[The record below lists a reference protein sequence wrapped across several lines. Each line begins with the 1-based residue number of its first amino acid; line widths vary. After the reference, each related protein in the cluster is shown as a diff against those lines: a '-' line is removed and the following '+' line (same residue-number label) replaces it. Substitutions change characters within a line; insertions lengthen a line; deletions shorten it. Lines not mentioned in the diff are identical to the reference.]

1 MYINREV
8 IPNMNE
14 IKKMKNTIDVHDL
27 PDKEVQFIQQ
37 LVDLLRE
44 KAQGSTKK
52 ANRIITEKRIKL
64 PTYQL
69 GAVHG
74 TLSRS
79 EIYDYL

>member
-1 MYINREV
+1 MVEQ
-8 IPNMNE
+8 
-14 IKKMKNTIDVHDL
+14 IDVHDL
-27 PDKEVQFIQQ
+27 PEKEVQFIQQ
-37 LVDLLRE
+37 LVDLLKG

-52 ANRIITEKRIKL
+52 ARGATTGKRIKL

-74 TLSRS
+74 TLSRR